1 MSLIVGGDRSSSGK
15 TTVTLA
21 LLAYLK
27 RQLLPVQSFK
37 VGPDYIDPMFHSYVT
52 GRPCRNL
59 DPVLTSEIYVRECF
73 ARHSQTADFSL
84 IEGVM
89 GLFDGIPRKT
99 GETPVPSHRRTG
111 VSPVTSNF
119 ASVSPLPSP
128 RRTGVSPVTS
138 NFASVS
144 PVPSHRRTGVSPV
157 TSNFASTAHI
167 ALLLDLPVLLV
178 IDCSKLSGSVAAIA
192 RGFTTFDPRIKFA
205 GLVLNRVGS
214 DRHLQLLQKAIAPL
228 NLPVLGVLR
237 RHQNITIPDRHLGL
251 IPTDEMPELNTLI
264 DDLARLA
271 KDCFNWQ
278 ELLPLLKSRDEGSDQ
293 HLTMHIPPDR
303 IVTPQSEFVK
313 SFPEN
318 KSKNFEK
325 IVLAVARDAAFNF
338 YYQDNLDLLEELGA
352 ELIFF
357 SPLKETS
364 LPPETQG
371 LYFGGGFPEVFAKQ
385 LSENREMRESV
396 KTAII
401 EGMPTYAE
409 CGGLMYLCQ
418 AIIDFNNNRWEMVG
432 IFPRVAAMRKKLTL
446 GYRQAIVVKNSVL
459 LKEGDKVFAH
469 EFHRSE
475 LTGNRSSELTG
486 NRSSELT
493 GNRSLELT
501 GNRSLELT
509 GNRSL
514 ELTGNR
520 RDACST
526 GLLKI
531 WRSDEETRESTAKL
545 EGWQIYRVHASYLH
559 LHWGGRA
566 EIPQG
571 FLDSCQ
577 QFSCQKHD
585 DGVE

>member
-1 MSLIVGGDRSSSGK
+1 MTLIVGGDRSSSGK

-27 RQLLPVQSFK
+27 RELLAVQSFK
-37 VGPDYIDPMFHSYVT
+37 VGPDYIDPMFHTYVT

-59 DPVLTSEIYVRECF
+59 DPMLTSEIYVRECF
-73 ARHSQTADFSL
+73 ARYSQTADFSL

-89 GLFDGIPRKT
+89 GLFDGIPRETGETLT
-99 GETPVPSHRRTG
+99 GETPVLRGET
-111 VSPVTSNF
+111 
-119 ASVSPLPSP
+119 
-128 RRTGVSPVTS
+128 
-138 NFASVS
+138 
-144 PVPSHRRTGVSPV
+144 PV

-205 GLVLNRVGS
+205 GLVFNRVGS
-214 DRHLQLLQKAIAPL
+214 DRHLELLQKAIAPL

-251 IPTDEMPELNTLI
+251 IPTDEMPELNALI
-264 DDLARLA
+264 DDLAALA
-271 KDCFNWQ
+271 KDCFNWE
-278 ELLPLLKSRDEGSDQ
+278 ELLPLLKSADEGSEQ

-303 IVTPQSEFVK
+303 ILTPQSEFVK
-313 SFPEN
+313 GFPEK

-364 LPPETQG
+364 LPSETQG

-401 EGMPTYAE
+401 KGMPTYAE

-418 AIIDFNNNRWEMVG
+418 AIIDFNNNEWEMVG
-432 IFPRVAAMRKKLTL
+432 ILPAVAAMGKRLKL
-446 GYRQAIVVKNSVL
+446 GYRQAIALKNSVL

-475 LTGNRSSELTG
+475 LTGNRGSELTG
-486 NRSSELT
+486 NS
-493 GNRSLELT
+493 SLELI
-501 GNRSLELT
+501 E
-509 GNRSL
+509 
-514 ELTGNR
+514 NR

-526 GLLKI
+526 PLLKN
-531 WRSDEETRESTAKL
+531 WRADEETNESLARL

-566 EIPQG
+566 EIPQR
-571 FLDSCQ
+571 FLDHCQ
-577 QFSCQKHD
+577 QFSCQKYD
-585 DGVE
+585 DGVI